1 MKGYVPRRHA
11 TDAKETPV
19 KAIVRYKYGSPDV
32 LELQEIEKP
41 VVNDD
46 HVLVRVCAAS
56 LNLGD
61 WHAMR
66 GRPYIIRLM
75 GLRLRTPKDRLL
87 GGDLAGRVEA
97 VGRNVTEFRPGDEVF
112 GMSIRTLAEYVA
124 VRDIGLVR
132 KPANVTF
139 EQAAAVPVAAIT
151 ALQGLRDV
159 GAIQPG
165 QEVLI
170 NGASG
175 GVGTFAVQ
183 IAKVF
188 GANVTGV
195 CSTRNV
201 DLVRSIGADRVID
214 YTRED
219 FTRTGQRYD
228 LIFDLAGNHSL
239 SEYKRVL
246 KPKGA
251 LVLAGQT
258 GRKEH
263 SILPFFKTR
272 LLAPFV
278 RYRLRSFFASR
289 KKEDLNTL
297 KGFLET
303 GKIKPVIDRTYPL
316 REVPEAMRYIGT
328 LHARGKVVIT
338 V

>member
-1 MKGYVPRRHA
+1 M
-11 TDAKETPV
+11 
-19 KAIVRYKYGSPDV
+19 KAIVRFRYGTPGV

-41 VVNDD
+41 VVKDD
-46 HVLVRVCAAS
+46 HVLVRAHAAS

-61 WHAMR
+61 WHVMR
-66 GRPYIIRLM
+66 GRPYIVRLM
-75 GLRLRTPKDRLL
+75 GLRLRTPKERIL

-97 VGRNVTEFRPGDEVF
+97 VGKSVTEFRPGNDVF
-112 GMSIRTLAEYVA
+112 GMSIRTLAEYAA

-159 GAIQPG
+159 GAIQRG

-188 GANVTGV
+188 EANVTGV

-219 FTRTGQRYD
+219 FTRNGQRYD

-239 SEYKRVL
+239 SEYKRAL
-246 KPKGA
+246 KARGA

-263 SILPFFKTR
+263 SVLPLLKAR

-278 RYRLRSFFASR
+278 RYRLRSFLASR

-297 KGFLET
+297 KGLLES

>member
-1 MKGYVPRRHA
+1 MNKYRVGVR
-11 TDAKETPV
+11 AKHDTM
-19 KAIVRYKYGSPDV
+19 KAIVRDRYGTPDV
-32 LELQEIEKP
+32 LRLQEIEKP
-41 VVNDD
+41 AITDD
-46 HVLVRVCAAS
+46 QVLVRVRAAS

-61 WHAMR
+61 WHMMR

-75 GLRLRTPKDRLL
+75 GLRLRRPKERLL

-97 VGRNVTEFRPGDEVF
+97 VGMSVKDFRPGDDVF
-112 GMSIRTLAEYVA
+112 GMSIKTLAEYVA
-124 VRDIGLVR
+124 VKDIGLVR

-139 EQAAAVPVAAIT
+139 EQAAAVGVAGIT

-159 GAIQPG
+159 GGIQPG

-183 IAKVF
+183 IAKVL

-195 CSTRNV
+195 CSTKNLE
-201 DLVRSIGADRVID
+201 LVRSIGADRVID
-214 YTRED
+214 YTCED
-219 FTRTGQRYD
+219 FTRSGQRYD
-228 LIFDLAGNHSL
+228 LIFDVAGNHSL

-251 LVLAGQT
+251 LVQAGQT

-272 LLAPFV
+272 LLKPFV

-297 KGFLET
+297 KQYLET

-316 REVPEAMRYIGT
+316 REVPDAMRYIGT
-328 LHARGKVVIT
+328 LHARGKIVIT
-338 V
+338 VE

>member
-1 MKGYVPRRHA
+1 MR
-11 TDAKETPV
+11 
-19 KAIVRYKYGSPDV
+19 AIVRDAYGSPDV
-32 LELQEIEKP
+32 LRLEEVEKP
-41 VVNDD
+41 VVGDGQ
-46 HVLVRVCAAS
+46 VLVRVHAAS

-75 GLRLRTPKDRLL
+75 GLRLRRPKDRLL
-87 GGDLAGRVEA
+87 GGDVSGRVEA
-97 VGRNVTEFRPGDEVF
+97 VGKNVTEFRPGDEVF

-139 EQAAAVPVAAIT
+139 EQAAAVPIAAIT

-159 GAIQPG
+159 GGIRPG

-183 IAKVF
+183 IAKVL
-188 GANVTGV
+188 GATVTGV

-201 DLVRSIGADRVID
+201 DLVRSLGADRVID

-239 SEYKRVL
+239 SAYKRAL
-246 KPKGA
+246 KPGGA

-263 SILPFFKTR
+263 SILPILTSR
-272 LLAPFV
+272 LMAPFV

-297 KGFLET
+297 REFLET
-303 GKIKPVIDRTYPL
+303 GKITPVIDRTYTL
-316 REVPEAMRYIGT
+316 RDVPEAMRYLGT